1 MKPGPIK
8 VGFFCVRA
16 STPNKRKKPK
26 RMAVK
31 LIANY
36 AKRLGLPG
44 YSSHQ
49 FSISTEVELTDLG
62 QVQGEATRL
71 YSLLQD
77 AVDREIQ
84 HVGLVPGDTYGME
97 NGNDSPNGDTED
109 SWACSEAQK
118 NLLLKLTAEHSLEK
132 EAIEQTAQDRFGTGV
147 KLLNKLQMSG
157 LISEVLEICGNGK
170 SNTNGN
176 GSKNGHR
183 SRSRTPAG
191 KGGTR

>member
-1 MKPGPIK
+1 MKPSPIRS
-8 VGFFCVRA
+8 GFFVSGHQHQTKER
-16 STPNKRKKPK
+16 NQNI
-26 RMAVK
+26 MAVK

-44 YSSHQ
+44 FSSHQ
-49 FSISTEVELTDLG
+49 FSISTETELTDLG

-84 HVGLVPGDTYGME
+84 HVGFVPGDTYGME
-97 NGNDSPNGDTED
+97 NGNVSPNGDTNDE
-109 SWACSEAQK
+109 WACSEAQR

-132 EAIEQTAQDRFGTGV
+132 EAIEQTAQDRFGSGV

-176 GSKNGHR
+176 DNKNGHR

-191 KGGTR
+191 KGGAR